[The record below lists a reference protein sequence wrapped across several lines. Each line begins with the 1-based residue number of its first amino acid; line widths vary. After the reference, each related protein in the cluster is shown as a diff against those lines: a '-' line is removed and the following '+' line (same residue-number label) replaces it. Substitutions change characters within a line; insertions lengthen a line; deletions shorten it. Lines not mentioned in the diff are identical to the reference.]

1 LFSWFI
7 KHAYRNPWNVKG
19 TREMNDF
26 STPYLAL
33 HKLMKSFLEATSR
46 GKYDLAY
53 QISLDITD
61 VAHDLELIA
70 KQLSETYG
78 V

>member
-1 LFSWFI
+1 
-7 KHAYRNPWNVKG
+7 
-19 TREMNDF
+19 MNDF

-33 HKLMKSFLEATSR
+33 HKLMKSFHETTSR